1 MFSTFIRRKRR
12 GRWRRDSEHGGVA
25 VIFAIFMGSSV
36 LIGMTALVIDVGLL
50 YNEREQLITGAD
62 SASFKVAINCVK
74 DPTTCTTAAQ
84 TPVAMQYAGRNAKD
98 NTSAAQICFDDT
110 GCPVWNV
117 PRACPPLPVVPAGQ
131 GKGNWVEVRTSTVV
145 PGGGTLVPPIFA
157 KAATDGNYKGTRVGA
172 CARVAW
178 GPPLVEKVFALG
190 ISLCDWKRMT
200 SNGTVF
206 YNPLGTLL
214 NDIGLFQ
221 LIGLPSPNPGQD
233 SAIPQVLPLTAL
245 GLPLPSCTTP
255 VDLTV
260 PRGYVWLQYPDLSP
274 PDSECMMDLKVDDL
288 PRSFLLSGLLI
299 GTICAQKLQAK
310 LNKGPFLVPIF
321 DKIVPELVSLAPQ
334 YHIVGFAPFV
344 VTGYSSLVP
353 GVVNSVTSL
362 LSGGLL
368 GALTTLLCTTAAC
381 ITGYFTKTLI
391 PHSRPQFGTGPNFGA
406 TVIGRTG

>member
-1 MFSTFIRRKRR
+1 M
-12 GRWRRDSEHGGVA
+12 A
-25 VIFAIFMGSSV
+25 VIFAIFLGSSV
-36 LIGMTALVIDVGLL
+36 LAGMCALVIDVGLL

-74 DPTTCTTAAQ
+74 DPTSCTPAVQ
-84 TPVAMQYAGRNAKD
+84 TPVAVTYAGKNAKD
-98 NTSAAQICFDDT
+98 TKSDAKICFDDT
-110 GCPVWNV
+110 GCPVWNT
-117 PRACPPLPVVPAGQ
+117 PKACPPPPVVPAGF
-131 GKGNWVEVRTSTVV
+131 GKGNWVEVRTSTVTSA
-145 PGGGTLVPPIFA
+145 GGTLIPPVFA
-157 KAATDGNYKGTRVGA
+157 KSVTDGHYQGTQVGA

-178 GPPLVEKVFALG
+178 GPPAVEKVFALG

-221 LIGLPSPNPGQD
+221 LIGLPSPTPGVD
-233 SAIPQVLPLTAL
+233 SPIPQVLPLTAL

-260 PRGYVWLQYPDLSP
+260 PRGYVWLQYPDLTP

-310 LNKGPFLVPIF
+310 VGKGPFLVPIF
-321 DKIVPELVSLAPQ
+321 DKIVPELISLAPQ

-344 VTGYSSLVP
+344 VTGYSTLIP
-353 GVVNSVTSL
+353 GVVNSVSSI

-368 GALTTLLCTTAAC
+368 AALTTLLCTTAAC
-381 ITGYFTKTLI
+381 IYGYFTKTLV
-391 PHSRPQFGTGPNFGA
+391 PHSRPVFGTGPNFGA